1 MANINIQDG
10 IISSSADY
18 SLYHGLTKVADVEQD
33 AIRVQGDL
41 IAENYIVSSSVTYMT
56 SSFASGS
63 TIFGNSAD
71 DMHRFTGSIHI
82 SGSRGTANNL
92 GPGDFHFNT
101 EGDEITHPSLNI
113 FKTCALTSCDVQYTP
128 DGNYMTYEDPHR
140 TLTSYQLS
148 LSFSE
153 LDPIFD
159 SDYTALDNDNDTV
172 MGY

>member
-1 MANINIQDG
+1 MAKINIQAG

-18 SLYHGLTKVADVEQD
+18 SLYHGTTKVAEVEQN

-56 SSFASGS
+56 SSVASGS
-63 TIFGNSAD
+63 TFFGNSAD

-101 EGDEITHPSLNI
+101 DGNSKFSIFDAGTNAIGLYAGASDEIYFGAKIPTNGVFSILSNKGSIVNI
-113 FKTCALTSCDVQYTP
+113 LLQKKQGEINT
-128 DGNYMTYEDPHR
+128 N
-140 TLTSYQLS
+140 
-148 LSFSE
+148 
-153 LDPIFD
+153 
-159 SDYTALDNDNDTV
+159 
-172 MGY
+172 